1 MAADTLAEDRPAA
14 GVSDGALIAATAA
27 QVGTPFWLYDA
38 ARIEAQIERLR
49 GFDAIRYAQKAN
61 SNLHVLRVMRRNGV
75 KVDAVSNGEISRAL
89 AAGYEPGGD
98 DIVFTADLF
107 DRSTLERVVA
117 LNIPVNCGS
126 PDMIDQIAAV
136 SPGHRIWLRVNP
148 GFGHGHSNKTNTGGP
163 FSKHGIW
170 HEELP
175 ALAPRIKAAGLDLVG
190 LHMHIGSGVD
200 YGHLERV
207 GDAMIDAY
215 RALGLP
221 VRAVSAGGGLSVP
234 YRDGGAEIDTEA
246 YIENWNSA
254 RLAIQQ
260 HQNMPVEMEIEP
272 GRFLVAAAGCLV
284 AEVRAVKRVADRHF
298 VMVDAG
304 FNDLARPSMYGSYHR
319 IGFVDAEGK
328 PVTGD
333 THPVAVAGPLCES
346 GDVFTQGEGGVVE
359 FRDLPLPR
367 VGDFCVFADAGA
379 YGSAM
384 SSNYNSR
391 PLIPEVM
398 VDGGEVRMARR
409 RQSMEELLSLED
421 GEPVSLLL

>member
-14 GVSDGALIAATAA
+14 GLSDGALIVATAA

-38 ARIEAQIERLR
+38 ARIEAQIARLR

-61 SNLHVLRVMRRNGV
+61 SNLHVLRIMRRNGV

-89 AAGYEPGGD
+89 AAGYEAGGD
-98 DIVFTADLF
+98 DLVFTADLF

-126 PDMIDQIAAV
+126 PDMIDQIASA

-170 HEELP
+170 HEELS

-215 RALGLP
+215 RALGMP

-234 YRDGGAEIDTEA
+234 YRDGGAEIDTES
-246 YIENWNSA
+246 YVENWNSA

-284 AEVRAVKRVADRHF
+284 AEVRAVKRVAERYF

-319 IGFVDAEGK
+319 IGFVDAEGQ
-328 PVTGD
+328 PVTGE
-333 THPVAVAGPLCES
+333 THSLAVAGPLCES

-379 YGSAM
+379 YGAAM

-391 PLIPEVM
+391 PLIPEV
-398 VDGGEVRMARR
+398 VLDGGEVRLARR

-421 GEPVSLLL
+421 GEPVSLTL